1 MTSILVQILSL
12 VLSLLPMVTSLQ
24 YHATTG
30 CIPVEREAI
39 ITFKEALID
48 PSNRL
53 ASWTG
58 EDCCAWPGVTCN
70 NKTGN
75 VVRLDLRNGEC
86 YEEGETAI
94 LTENSSC
101 LGGKISPSLLKLQHL
116 NYLDLSMNNFQGSL
130 IPEFLGSFE
139 ELSYL
144 NLSYASF
151 EGLVPSHL
159 GNLSNLQYLDLYD
172 LRALVSDL
180 HWLQGLSSLKHL
192 NMGYVNLSLASD
204 HWLQAVNMLPC
215 LSELR
220 LESCELRNIPQ
231 TLSTLNFTSLSVLNL
246 YFNDIDS
253 TIPQWFSNLTT
264 FSEIDLSYNNVEGD
278 VSKLFAGLSPSNGS
292 LEALYLHYNELSG
305 QLPDH
310 LQIFKELRYFYLS
323 NNLISGSIPASIGSL
338 RSLEVLDLSYNPI
351 NGSISESIGELTGL
365 KHLYLFQ
372 DSREGSLSQKHFH
385 RLNNLETLA
394 LSSSSK
400 QLFLNVSNDWI
411 PPFNLKFM
419 RITNYQIGDRFPT
432 WLMTQKQLST
442 LYLQG
447 VGLSE
452 TVPNWFWELTP
463 QIIRLDISDNRI
475 AGVLPKSLEFPR
487 GAWVDFSSNRFEG
500 PLPLWSNVSYL
511 SLANNSISGSIPESI
526 GEQMPYMTYLN
537 LSGNFMN
544 GEIPFSMGKMKYLT
558 ELYLSNNKFSG
569 EIHDNWGNSQA
580 LLIID
585 LSMNNLSGN
594 LPSSMFLPTYILW
607 LKLNGNNLSGELPFG
622 TTINSTYLSLLD
634 LGDNRF
640 SGKIPRWIGE
650 RLTSLTVLRLRNN
663 KFIGSIPQELCSL
676 QMLHVLDFA
685 DNDLS
690 GHLPICLGNLSGFHD
705 VMLYH
710 KVPPDVPYAFV
721 PQVELVVK
729 GRAMAYTKTL
739 KLVNIIDLS
748 SNHLQGDIP
757 EEVSNLLALGTLN
770 LSRNQFTGKI
780 PKKIGSLSLLE
791 TLDLSWNSLS
801 GSIPPAMSHMTSLN
815 FLNLSHNNLSGPI
828 PSTNQFLTFQDPSIY
843 GGNPGLCGE
852 PLPTKCQI
860 LTGQNSNGKGQIDD
874 DKNEKMHEKFW
885 LFFLTG
891 LGYALGFCGS
901 LVMTTFRRQCL
912 LKVLG

>member
-1 MTSILVQILSL
+1 MVKFSWHVCIQKICRTINNQQRRMTSILVQILSL

-24 YHATTG
+24 HHATTG

-75 VVRLDLRNGEC
+75 VVRLELRNGEC

-159 GNLSNLQYLDLYD
+159 GNLSNLQYLDLY
-172 LRALVSDL
+172 
-180 HWLQGLSSLKHL
+180 
-192 NMGYVNLSLASD
+192 
-204 HWLQAVNMLPC
+204 
-215 LSELR
+215 
-220 LESCELRNIPQ
+220 
-231 TLSTLNFTSLSVLNL
+231 
-246 YFNDIDS
+246 
-253 TIPQWFSNLTT
+253 
-264 FSEIDLSYNNVEGD
+264 
-278 VSKLFAGLSPSNGS
+278 
-292 LEALYLHYNELSG
+292 
-305 QLPDH
+305 
-310 LQIFKELRYFYLS
+310 FYLS

-365 KHLYLFQ
+365 KRLYLFQ

-721 PQVELVVK
+721 PQ
-729 GRAMAYTKTL
+729 
-739 KLVNIIDLS
+739 LVNIIDLS